1 MALECA
7 QSTGVFRLTRTLED
21 ATDRRVALASC
32 RELEA
37 RIAEER
43 SALRK
48 ETQSNRQVDHN
59 VRIKV
64 LQQELARHVAA
75 L

>member
-1 MALECA
+1 M
-7 QSTGVFRLTRTLED
+7 VDPNFP
-21 ATDRRVALASC
+21 C
-32 RELEA
+32 RKLEA

-48 ETQSNRQVDHN
+48 EAQFNRQVDHN
-59 VRIKV
+59 VRIKT
-64 LQQELARHVAA
+64 LEGELARHVAA